1 MVNLNDIKLILHKIN
16 KYKIKS
22 QENSNIPNN
31 LNIYGQKLNYYVKQ
45 LGGASY
51 GDVTDKDIDISI
63 EFYIEECKE
72 VDDENKKNNIPTT
85 QIVLDTREKV
95 LQVLNGVKNI
105 KDQERKNKYYKE
117 HVKCG
122 TEYEFVDKK
131 KYLDCENELNEI
143 IQNINNQSDNIKNN
157 ITDKVIFPDIT
168 DKEIDGLIAWQD
180 EFPSMPAEAK
190 KRNIQLFQGL
200 KAITDHKDRNKYYKE
215 HNDCLNNNLDKE
227 FRPIQE
233 KYDVCENNLITVIQE
248 YLKTRQGK

>member
-1 MVNLNDIKLILHKIN
+1 MVNLNDIKLFLHKIN
-16 KYKIKS
+16 KYEIKS
-22 QENSNIPNN
+22 QENSTDLNN

-51 GDVTDKDIDISI
+51 GDVTDEDIDISI
-63 EFYIEECKE
+63 EFYIEKCKE

-85 QIVLDTREKV
+85 EIVLDTREKV

-105 KDQERKNKYYKE
+105 KDQERKNIYYRQ
-117 HVKCG
+117 HIKCG
-122 TEYEFVDKK
+122 TEYKFTDQQ

-143 IQNINNQSDNIKNN
+143 IQNINNQSNN

-168 DKEIDGLIAWQD
+168 DKEIDGIIKDLD
-180 EFPSMPAEAK
+180 EIPMSAETK
-190 KRNIQLFQGL
+190 KTKLQLFQGL

-227 FRPIQE
+227 FRPIEE
-233 KYDVCENNLITVIQE
+233 KYDICEKNLITVIEE
-248 YLKTRQGK
+248 YLKTRQDK